1 MNAAYPRVV
10 ITDCDHDNIEPE
22 QRVFAEAGFDVHLAE
37 CKTASDVIEQARD
50 ADALINQYAPIDE
63 NVLAHLV
70 QCRIVVRYGVGVDT
84 IDVEA
89 ATRHG
94 VWVANVP
101 DYGTEEVSDHAF
113 ALLLNLLRGVGRYDR
128 AVRSGEWDYSA
139 MRPLRRLRT
148 LTVGVI
154 GCGYIGAGFA
164 RKVGCLGARVLGYDA
179 AGVPEELVRDGVVEP
194 ADLDEL
200 LARADAVS
208 LHAPLTEHTRHLIG
222 AEQIR
227 LMKSGAYLV
236 NTSRGGLVDSAA
248 LLRALDGGEIAG
260 AALDVLET
268 EPPEAGDPLVTH
280 ERVLITP
287 HAAWYSEES
296 METLKSEVAREVVR
310 VLSGERPRS
319 PINEPIG
326 KGADG

>member
-1 MNAAYPRVV
+1 LNGASPRVV

-22 QRVFAEAGFDVHLAE
+22 QRVLAEAGFDVRQAE

-63 NVLAHLV
+63 SVLGDLLR
-70 QCRIVVRYGVGVDT
+70 CRVVVRYGVGVDT

-94 VWVANVP
+94 VWVVNVP

-128 AVRSGEWDYSA
+128 AVRSGEWEYSA
-139 MRPLRRLRT
+139 VRPLRRLRS

-154 GCGYIGAGFA
+154 GCGHIGAEFA
-164 RKVGCLGARVLGYDA
+164 RKVGCLGARVLGYDTA
-179 AGVPEELVRDGVVEP
+179 PIPKELVRDGVLEP
-194 ADLDEL
+194 TNLDEL

-208 LHAPLTEHTRHLIG
+208 LHAPLTEQTQHLIG
-222 AEQIR
+222 PEQLR
-227 LMKSGAYLV
+227 RMKPGAYLV
-236 NTSRGGLVDSAA
+236 NTSRGGLLDQAA
-248 LLRALDGGEIAG
+248 LLRALDAGKILG
-260 AALDVLET
+260 AALDVLES

-280 ERVLITP
+280 ERVLVTP
-287 HAAWYSEES
+287 HASWYSEES
-296 METLKSEVAREVVR
+296 MEVLKSEVAREVVR

-319 PINEPIG
+319 PINEPIRREP
-326 KGADG
+326 DG